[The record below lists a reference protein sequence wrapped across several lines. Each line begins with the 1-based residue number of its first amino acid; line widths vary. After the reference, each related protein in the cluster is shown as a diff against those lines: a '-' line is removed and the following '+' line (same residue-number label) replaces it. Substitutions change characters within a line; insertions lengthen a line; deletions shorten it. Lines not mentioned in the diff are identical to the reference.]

1 MLAKPL
7 FIRSRVTSSSPL
19 PLSSSKGS
27 SWIAPVISPVFEVEN
42 VWISRHSTHDSLRFT
57 DTLVF
62 AFSSLSSSLHNELLL
77 VGHGVVIH
85 GALNVLRR
93 ERDEKHRRKDLA
105 VERCRLMTE
114 EKESVAKN
122 AATMKERLETTQGS
136 LAPTKRDLAPREASV
151 QNLSKQV
158 KTRMEWNGMA

>member
-1 MLAKPL
+1 
-7 FIRSRVTSSSPL
+7 
-19 PLSSSKGS
+19 
-27 SWIAPVISPVFEVEN
+27 
-42 VWISRHSTHDSLRFT
+42 
-57 DTLVF
+57 LVF